1 MADYS
6 LYYAP
11 SGCSLSPHIAL
22 REAGASFDLVE
33 VDIRNK
39 KLVKGDGDWLAINP
53 KGYIAALKIPGGE
66 VITEG
71 AVIVRYIADKFPDAK
86 LAPANGTIE
95 RVRIDEWLHFIATEL
110 HKGFLPLY
118 KAAITSEADQKDT
131 REVKIPARYA
141 LLEQEL
147 GKHQFIGGDT
157 FSIVDGYLFYALRS
171 WQHHLKQTLDAWPK
185 LAAYYQRL
193 AKRPSVAAALQ
204 AEGITA

>member
-39 KLVKGDGDWLAINP
+39 KLVTGDGDWLAINP

-71 AVIVRYIADKFPDAK
+71 AVIVRYIADQFPAAK
-86 LAPANGTIE
+86 LAPPNGTIE
-95 RVRIDEWLHFIATEL
+95 RVRVDEWLNFIATEL

-131 REVKIPARYA
+131 RDVKIPARFA
-141 LLEQEL
+141 LLEQAL
-147 GKHQFIGGDT
+147 QKHEFLAGPT

-171 WQHHLKQTLDAWPK
+171 WQHHLKQTLDAWPT

-193 AKRPSVAAALQ
+193 AQRPAIIATLA